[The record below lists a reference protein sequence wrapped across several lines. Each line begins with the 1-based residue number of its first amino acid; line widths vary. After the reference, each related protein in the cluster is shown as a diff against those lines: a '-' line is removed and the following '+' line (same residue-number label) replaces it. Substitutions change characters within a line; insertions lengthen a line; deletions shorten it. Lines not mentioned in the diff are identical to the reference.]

1 MSAEVSVLVFAPAII
16 PLALAGVAAGS
27 AVWALGR
34 ASDAI
39 IERQRREREA
49 RFHTERVVERYES
62 LRRQAENAHAE
73 FAEVDLVPPLPG
85 GFPPIGDALQGNSAT
100 VDLSARVA
108 AAERHLQE
116 QLGLARSRRI
126 VAGLQA
132 TIDRIIASSPA
143 PRQPVAVAQQPA
155 ELGESLRRVLARLD
169 PAATAEMVRQ
179 LEEWATQAL
188 SAPSPAAAQTLLDDL
203 RYSVEK
209 ANRVVRER
217 RTRLAELAAR
227 MRTYSGPHID
237 EALAAIAAA
246 GDDPDPDFPG
256 LAAAV
261 SAAIGKTTDEAV
273 RAYTLWALRDS
284 LQEIGCEVQEGFESL
299 LGGAGMAHLTR
310 AGWEDLAVRVR
321 SRPGENS
328 AHFNMVTPRTIEG
341 SVVEP
346 AGEAPGI
353 DPSVEE
359 QWCRAFDDLLPK
371 LAERGV
377 EVHIEERSV
386 PGEAEAQEIDPAR
399 YPFERRRRARRDE
412 ARRRELPR

>member
-16 PLALAGVAAGS
+16 PLALAGVAAGG

-49 RFHTERVVERYES
+49 RFQTERAVERYES
-62 LRRQAENAHAE
+62 LRRHAERAHAE
-73 FAEVDLVPPLPG
+73 FAEVDLIPPLPG
-85 GFPPIGDALQGNSAT
+85 GFPPIGDGLRAQSAT
-100 VDLSARVA
+100 VDLSARAA
-108 AAERHLQE
+108 AAERRLQE

-132 TIDRIIASSPA
+132 TINRIIATSPAPTA
-143 PRQPVAVAQQPA
+143 PRQPVAVQQQPA
-155 ELGESLRRVLARLD
+155 QLGESLRRVLARLD
-169 PAATAEMVRQ
+169 PAAAGEVIRQ

-188 SAPSPAAAQTLLDDL
+188 SAPSPAAAQMLLDDL

-209 ANRVVRER
+209 ANRAVKAR

-227 MRTYSGPHID
+227 TRTYSGPHID

-246 GDDPDPDFPG
+246 EHDPDPDFPG

-284 LQEIGCEVQEGFESL
+284 LQEIGCEVQEGFDSL
-299 LGGAGMAHLTR
+299 LTGEGMAHLTR
-310 AGWEDLAVRVR
+310 EGWEDLAVRVR
-321 SRPGENS
+321 SRPDSNT
-328 AHFNMVTPRTIEG
+328 AHFNMVAPRTIDG
-341 SVVEP
+341 STV
-346 AGEAPGI
+346 GSSGI

-359 QWCRAFDDLLPK
+359 QWCKAFDDLLPK

-377 EVHIEERSV
+377 EVHVEERSV
-386 PGEAEAQEIDPAR
+386 PGEAQAQEIDPAR

-412 ARRRELPR
+412 SRRRELPR